1 MNNFPLLDL
10 FMQLRTSGLSIGI
23 SEYELVL
30 TALQRGIGTSDYKAL
45 ARLCRTLWVKSPDE
59 LRIFNYYFDKFL
71 EEESSF
77 QSSDSEKEAGNQKD
91 NNQTQNPQR
100 IRSII
105 VGTIF
110 VLGATIVW
118 WSVSRPKS
126 PVLELPK
133 DTPIVKIPEQSSTP
147 SPTPNIPSSSSQSPQ
162 KEQVTPVEPISV
174 EPNIDYWWGILLTG
188 ILATGCLLVLGGK
201 EKKPISDG
209 AASPHLTDGDSQS
222 ATSELI
228 RDMEDEVQVAQIFS
242 GEGFSSNT
250 DFLPI
255 TRRQMKQSWRYL
267 RHSVREGP
275 AIELDIDATVNEA
288 ARQGGLLNLVLMPRY
303 INRTEL
309 LLLIDQEGS
318 MVPFHS
324 LSQRLAETAAREGR
338 LGNAGIYYFHNC
350 PVRHLYRDPNHLDAE
365 PIPNLLAQLHP
376 TRAAVLIIS
385 DAGASRGG
393 FNPERVRLTQ
403 NFLSQVRLK
412 VRQVTWLNPMPSNR
426 WLDTTAQEIAHF
438 VPMFEIS
445 RQGLD
450 RAIDVLRGRSPLVD
464 NVEKIQ

>member
-10 FMQLRTSGLSIGI
+10 FIQLRIAGLSIGI

-45 ARLCRTLWVKSPDE
+45 ARLCRSLWVKSPDE

-71 EEESSF
+71 EQESKF
-77 QSSDSEKEAGNQKD
+77 QHTDPENKAENQKD
-91 NNQTQNPQR
+91 NNQTQNLQK
-100 IRSII
+100 IRTLI

-110 VLGATIVW
+110 VLGASMVW
-118 WSVSRPKS
+118 WIVSRPKLPVVKLPNNGTPVIIPGQS
-126 PVLELPK
+126 PL
-133 DTPIVKIPEQSSTP
+133 S
-147 SPTPNIPSSSSQSPQ
+147 SPTPSTPPLPQ
-162 KEQVTPVEPISV
+162 PQGQVAPVQPVSV
-174 EPNIDYWWGILLTG
+174 EPDIDYRWGILLTG

-201 EKKPISDG
+201 EKKSTSDDMD
-209 AASPHLTDGDSQS
+209 SLSLTDNNLRST
-222 ATSELI
+222 ATSALI
-228 RDMEDEVQVAQIFS
+228 RDLEDEVQVAQILS
-242 GEGFSSNT
+242 SEGFSSNT
-250 DFLPI
+250 DFFPL

-275 AIELDIDATVNEA
+275 ATELDIDATVEEA
-288 ARQGGLLNLVLMPRY
+288 ARQGGLLNLVFMPRY
-303 INRTEL
+303 VNRTEL

-412 VRQVTWLNPMPSNR
+412 VRQVAWLNPMPSNR
-426 WLDTTAQEIAHF
+426 WLDTTAQEISHF
-438 VPMFEIS
+438 VPMFEVS